1 MKALTLSVLA
11 GAFAGAAI
19 CPAATLGVS
28 TYLRDGFSPS
38 AIASDAQGNIYL
50 AGSAVLDPAASST
63 GAVLM
68 KVDPKASQYLYL
80 VYFDSAA
87 SDTVTGIT
95 VDAAGNLYATGWTT
109 NPNFP
114 VVGDPAASAA
124 QLGTPSTGQGDARSF
139 VLKLDPQ
146 GAVIFAVLLGGSA
159 ESMAGAI
166 ALTAQGQIV
175 ISGETAGGFPVTPGA
190 YSVSTGGPSPFLME
204 LNPSASAVV
213 FSATGIG
220 GTSIALDGAG
230 NIFVAGS
237 TAGTSYPTT
246 PGVYQTQFVQGHI
259 CYGLCQI
266 GFDGVLQHLTKVD
279 PTGSTLIY
287 STGINDTTGQAGS
300 TTNTGLAVDAA
311 GNAYVTGTLY
321 QAQYPFT
328 VTAPNSYSSFLTKLD
343 PTGATVLYS
352 VPIGGGGVQLDAS
365 GQVYVGG
372 VAWGPQGNQPI
383 SDLEIA
389 QTTPVPPPAPLSAIP
404 QQCWPNNITANSGAY
419 VMRLDPATG
428 NTLDAQWIDGSAPG
442 ATAITLA
449 GGMVWMTGTTPAP
462 DVPFTPGVLSPSKLG
477 PGPLAGAYLAAAE
490 FPFAVPVILPGQV
503 PTISCVLDNG
513 NLTHVGAVAAFQLI
527 SVFGENLGPATGV
540 SAPDGTDPSIA
551 GVTVTFDGN
560 PAQLLYVSS
569 TQINV
574 AVPAPPPAQV
584 VGQLPTSRVMKIS
597 VNGAVIQRQFPFTVA
612 NLNLFANVVTSPV
625 SCPAWAVV
633 FQGGFLP
640 VATNADGTL
649 NSCANPAKY
658 GSAISFYAEGV
669 GAILLG
675 IPPAPTLQEVQALV
689 GNCSA
694 AVPNASLI
702 NAFVYKVDVVLPSA
716 AVPCALTYISGTG
729 VTEETFTV
737 TLSYGGAPVG
747 PLSLPGVGSA
757 VMFGAP
763 GQSAP
768 MTVWVTQ

>member
-1 MKALTLSVLA
+1 MKALTIAVLA
-11 GAFAGAAI
+11 GAFAGAAM

-28 TYLRDGFSPS
+28 TYLRDGFTPS

-50 AGSAVLDPAASST
+50 AGGAVLDPAASST

-80 VYFDSAA
+80 LYFDSAA

-114 VVGDPAASAA
+114 VVGGPAASAA

-159 ESMAGAI
+159 ESMSEAI
-166 ALTAQGQIV
+166 VLTAQGQIV

-190 YSVSTGGPSPFLME
+190 YSVSAAGPFPFLME

-237 TAGTSYPTT
+237 TARTSYPTT
-246 PGVYQTQFVQGHI
+246 PGAYQTQFVQGHI

-287 STGINDTTGQAGS
+287 STGINDTTGAAGS
-300 TTNTGLAVDAA
+300 TVNAGLAVDSA

-328 VTAPNSYSSFLTKLD
+328 VTAPNSYTSFLTKLD
-343 PTGATVLYS
+343 PSGATALYS

-365 GQVYVGG
+365 GQVYLGG
-372 VAWGPQGNQPI
+372 VAYGPQGNQPI
-383 SDLEIA
+383 FDLEPA
-389 QTTPVPPPAPLSAIP
+389 PTGSVPPPAPLSGIP
-404 QQCWPNNITANSGAY
+404 QQCWPNNITTNSGAY

-442 ATAITLA
+442 ATGITIA
-449 GGMVWMTGTTPAP
+449 GGMVWMTGTTPGP
-462 DVPFTPGVLSPSKLG
+462 DVPFTPGVLAPSKLG
-477 PGPLAGAYLAAAE
+477 PGPLEGAYLAAAE
-490 FPFAVPVILPGQV
+490 FPFAVPVLLPGQV
-503 PTISCVLDNG
+503 PTINCVLDNG

-540 SAPDGTDPSIA
+540 AAPDGTGPSIA

-569 TQINV
+569 SQVNV
-574 AVPAPPPAQV
+574 VVPAPPPSQAA
-584 VGQLPTSRVMKIS
+584 GPLPTSTVMKLS
-597 VNGAVIQRQFPFTVA
+597 MNGLTVQRQFPFTTA
-612 NLNLFANVVTSPV
+612 NLNLFANVVSGSV
-625 SCPAWAVV
+625 SCPASGLS
-633 FQGGFLP
+633 FPHGFYP
-640 VATNADGTL
+640 CGDQ
-649 NSCANPAKY
+649 CRR
-658 GSAISFYAEGV
+658 YAQFLYQPGQ
-669 GAILLG
+669 IW
-675 IPPAPTLQEVQALV
+675 
-689 GNCSA
+689 
-694 AVPNASLI
+694 
-702 NAFVYKVDVVLPSA
+702 FDRVVLRGGRRRDSA
-716 AVPCALTYISGTG
+716 RVSFRPQ
-729 VTEETFTV
+729 
-737 TLSYGGAPVG
+737 P
-747 PLSLPGVGSA
+747 
-757 VMFGAP
+757 
-763 GQSAP
+763 
-768 MTVWVTQ
+768 